1 MSSPQEEGVRYFGV
15 YLSAIL
21 SSSFVLKCMDQ
32 PKETAKRP
40 TRSTSTC
47 YDPSFWKVT
56 KARAASRY
64 RNCLQARS
72 VLFLRAMPQLT
83 PFLAIFNI
91 PLKENK
97 YIATSLFYWLAYEPR
112 SLLQRKFL
120 HFSSNVNNRCAPQSE
135 I

>member
-1 MSSPQEEGVRYFGV
+1 MRSPQEEGVRYLGV

-21 SSSFVLKCMDQ
+21 SSSFVLKRMDQ

-40 TRSTSTC
+40 TRNTSTC
-47 YDPSFWKVT
+47 YDPSFWKVPE
-56 KARAASRY
+56 ARAASRY
-64 RNCLQARS
+64 RNCLG
-72 VLFLRAMPQLT
+72 AMSQLT

-97 YIATSLFYWLAYEPR
+97 YIATSLFYLLAYEPR
-112 SLLQRKFL
+112 SLLHHKIL